1 MYTSMIAV
9 TVAGMMASAT
19 TREAGFR
26 DDYKSARQA
35 VLSESKPMVVFLTKG
50 KAADFGADAKGV
62 LAKDYVAVAVNTET
76 AEGQKLARAFD
87 MTSGTGVVISDRTGT
102 LQAFRHEGNLSAEEL
117 KARLTRYSDADHVV
131 RTTETV
137 AGASEYLAYAGGSC
151 AGGSCGTGYA
161 YGYSTGGCSTG
172 TCYSGSC
179 SGGSCHSGSTCGSCG
194 SSCGSGR
201 SCGHSRGGR
210 CGRGCR

>member
-9 TVAGMMASAT
+9 TLAGMLTSTT

-35 VLSESKPMVVFLTKG
+35 VLSEGKPMAVFLTKG
-50 KAADFGADAKGV
+50 KAEDLGLDAKGV
-62 LAKDYVAVAVNTET
+62 LAKNYVCVAVNTET
-76 AEGQKLARAFD
+76 AEGQTLARAFD

-117 KARLTRYSDADHVV
+117 KARLTRYADAEHVV

-137 AGASEYLAYAGGSC
+137 AGAGDTLAYASC
-151 AGGSCGTGYA
+151 AGGSCGAGHS
-161 YGYSTGGCSTG
+161 YGCTSGGCSTG
-172 TCYSGSC
+172 TCYTGT
-179 SGGSCHSGSTCGSCG
+179 CHSGGCGYASSSCGGCG
-194 SSCGSGR
+194 SSCGK